1 MENGAYALLPLLG
14 VLALISRVRENRRK
28 KNTESKLEET
38 RPPSF
43 ELPEETKELY
53 LDLLQQKTR
62 VWHKLIHLH
71 VENQWRHGVY
81 EQENYIESTFQIAEN
96 TDAYYRYIL
105 TQEDVH
111 FESCIL
117 HSFPQEKT
125 TDLFVL
131 AAHFNNLLTFGK
143 VVVDV
148 NRQIV
153 LFTHQNEV
161 SFYAVYPVK
170 IEYHLSRHYHIS
182 KDIYWA
188 FQKLLTEQEEPAFI
202 IADLITIQKNNQEN
216 TIKS

>member
-28 KNTESKLEET
+28 KKTESKLEET

-43 ELPEETKELY
+43 ELPEITNGLY
-53 LDLLQQKTR
+53 LDLQQQKAC
-62 VWHKLIHLH
+62 VWDKLIRLH
-71 VENQWRHGVY
+71 ADNHWRHGVY
-81 EQENYIESTFQIAEN
+81 EQEKYIESTFQIAEN
-96 TDAYYRYIL
+96 TDAFYRYIL
-105 TQEDVH
+105 AEEDVH

-117 HSFPQEKT
+117 HSFPQEIT

-153 LFTHQNEV
+153 LFTHQNEA

-202 IADLITIQKNNQEN
+202 IAELITIQKNSQEN
-216 TIKS
+216 TNQ